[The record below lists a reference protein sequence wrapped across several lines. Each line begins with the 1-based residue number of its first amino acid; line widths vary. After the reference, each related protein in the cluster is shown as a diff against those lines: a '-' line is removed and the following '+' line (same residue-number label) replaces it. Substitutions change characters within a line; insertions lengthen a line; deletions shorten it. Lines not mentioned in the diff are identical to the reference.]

1 MKTLTRGITAISLL
15 MILCAFSISAFAQ
28 KSAAKKMGW
37 QLGAQA
43 WSFNKFT
50 FSEALEKI
58 DSCGMKY
65 VEAFPGQKIGGSI
78 AGNMDFTMDKATRK
92 AVLKM
97 LKKHG
102 IKMVSFGV
110 VVPKNH
116 EEWVQL
122 FQFAKAMGLEN
133 VVSEP
138 EESDIPF
145 ISTLCDKY
153 KINLAIHDHPKP
165 SKYWNPDHLLE
176 AIKGAS
182 PRVGACADIGHWT
195 RSGLD
200 PVECLQKL
208 AGHVKEFHFK
218 DLNEKSPEAHDV
230 IWGTGVNKIVPIMEE
245 MKKQG
250 FRGPV
255 MAEYEYNWYTN
266 VPDIKQSAE
275 FFEQEAAKLLAE

>member
-1 MKTLTRGITAISLL
+1 MMRKLNVFTLFVV
-15 MILCAFSISAFAQ
+15 MILSACYFTSCAQQDAIQ
-28 KSAAKKMGW
+28 KLGW

-50 FSEALEKI
+50 FSEALDKI
-58 DSCGMKY
+58 DSCGLKY
-65 VEAFPGQKIGGSI
+65 VEAFPGQKIGGGI
-78 AGNMDFTMDKATRK
+78 EGNMDFTMDKATRK
-92 AVLKM
+92 KVLDM
-97 LKKHG
+97 VKKHG
-102 IKMVSFGV
+102 LKLVSFGV
-110 VVPKNH
+110 VVPKTH
-116 EEWVQL
+116 EEWEQL

-138 EESDIPF
+138 EEKDIPF
-145 ISTLCDKY
+145 ISSLCDKY

-165 SKYWNPDHLLE
+165 SHYWNPDILLN

-200 PVECLQKL
+200 PLECLKKL
-208 AGHVKEFHFK
+208 KGHVKEFHFK

-230 IWGTGVNKIVPIMEE
+230 PWGTGVNNIVAIMEE
-245 MKKQG
+245 MKRQG

-255 MAEYEYNWYTN
+255 MAEYEYNWDNN
-266 VPDIKQSAE
+266 VVDIKESAE
-275 FFEQEAAKLLAE
+275 FFKKEAGKLQKK